1 MSNQEY
7 LEGEEP
13 QYAIEELNRNEL
25 NKETSTYQ
33 TSVILT
39 QSQFQRSKYPD
50 IEDKYENIIKKYED
64 KFNEIKEEKYN
75 EEYDKKFS
83 NQKNKENLLKT
94 YNDLKEEIDL
104 IEKDLNYY
112 KDNKD
117 KYKSIAPIETS
128 FEELNKLKYIISYI
142 DSSSNLEKLKKIDDI
157 TKKFNLKIDENNYN
171 ILNKKLYDDL
181 DEELNNRLN
190 KLKKLKNENPANYK
204 NFEYELFL
212 SPDNE
217 KMKQYKALDEI
228 ILKINQIE
236 EKIGNWNIKNKK
248 NTITSMLDLIKSN
261 FILFDKAAKN
271 EITRK
276 FENADNKIEEIR
288 ENYLETYDKMEID
301 KINNLM
307 VEGIDANEAEKI
319 INNTINKIEMLKDE
333 HEQCIFINNKIKELI
348 MKNEQIKEQIESDT
362 LMLEELKTNVEN
374 NVNTMKKNIEVIKQ
388 KLN

>member
-142 DSSSNLEKLKKIDDI
+142 ESSSNLEKLKKIEDI

-212 SPDNE
+212 SPDND

-288 ENYLETYDKMEID
+288 ENYLEAYDKMEID

-348 MKNEQIKEQIESDT
+348 KKNEQIKEQIESDT

>member
-83 NQKNKENLLKT
+83 NKKNKENLLKT

-142 DSSSNLEKLKKIDDI
+142 DSSSNLEKLKKIEDI

-307 VEGIDANEAEKI
+307 IEGIDANEAEKI

-348 MKNEQIKEQIESDT
+348 KKNEQIKEQIDSDT

>member
-83 NQKNKENLLKT
+83 NKKNKENLLKT

-142 DSSSNLEKLKKIDDI
+142 DSSTNLEKLKKIEDI

-288 ENYLETYDKMEID
+288 ENYQETYDKMEID

-348 MKNEQIKEQIESDT
+348 KKNEQINEQIESDT

>member
-348 MKNEQIKEQIESDT
+348 MKNEQIKEQIDSDT

>member
-83 NQKNKENLLKT
+83 NKKNKENLLKT

-142 DSSSNLEKLKKIDDI
+142 DSSTNLEKLKKIEEI

-348 MKNEQIKEQIESDT
+348 KKNEQIKEQIESDT

>member
-83 NQKNKENLLKT
+83 NKKNKENLLKT

-128 FEELNKLKYIISYI
+128 FEELNKLRYIISYI
-142 DSSSNLEKLKKIDDI
+142 DSSTNLEKLKKIEDI

-288 ENYLETYDKMEID
+288 ENYQETYDKMEID

-348 MKNEQIKEQIESDT
+348 TKNEQIKEQIDSDT

>member
-142 DSSSNLEKLKKIDDI
+142 DSSTNLEKLKKIEDI

-212 SPDNE
+212 SPDND

-288 ENYLETYDKMEID
+288 ENYLEAYDKMEID

-307 VEGIDANEAEKI
+307 IEGIDANEAEKI

-348 MKNEQIKEQIESDT
+348 KKNEQIKEQIESDT

>member
-83 NQKNKENLLKT
+83 NKKSKENLLKT

-190 KLKKLKNENPANYK
+190 KFKKLKNENPANYK

-288 ENYLETYDKMEID
+288 ENYQETYDKMEID

-348 MKNEQIKEQIESDT
+348 KKNEQIKEQIDSDT

>member
-83 NQKNKENLLKT
+83 NKKNKENLLKT

-142 DSSSNLEKLKKIDDI
+142 DSSTNLEKLKKIEDI

-348 MKNEQIKEQIESDT
+348 TKNEQIKEQIDSDT
-362 LMLEELKTNVEN
+362 LMLEELKTNVET

>member
-142 DSSSNLEKLKKIDDI
+142 DSSTNLEKLKKIEDI

-288 ENYLETYDKMEID
+288 ENYQETYDKMEID

>member
-83 NQKNKENLLKT
+83 NKKNKENLLKT

-142 DSSSNLEKLKKIDDI
+142 DSSTNLEKLKKIEDI

-190 KLKKLKNENPANYK
+190 KFKKLKNENPANYK

-288 ENYLETYDKMEID
+288 ENYQETYDKMEID

-348 MKNEQIKEQIESDT
+348 KKNEQIKEQIESDT

>member
-142 DSSSNLEKLKKIDDI
+142 DSSSNLEKLKKIEDI

-307 VEGIDANEAEKI
+307 IEGIDANEAEKI

-348 MKNEQIKEQIESDT
+348 KKNEQIKEQIESDT
-362 LMLEELKTNVEN
+362 LMLEELKTNVKN

>member
-142 DSSSNLEKLKKIDDI
+142 DSSSNLEKLKKIEDI

-301 KINNLM
+301 KINNLT

-348 MKNEQIKEQIESDT
+348 SKNEQIKDQIDSDT
-362 LMLEELKTNVEN
+362 LMLEELKTNVET

>member
-64 KFNEIKEEKYN
+64 KFNEIKE
-75 EEYDKKFS
+75 YDKKFS
-83 NQKNKENLLKT
+83 NKKNKENLLKT

-142 DSSSNLEKLKKIDDI
+142 DSSSNLEKLKKIEDI

-288 ENYLETYDKMEID
+288 ENYQETYDKMEID

-348 MKNEQIKEQIESDT
+348 KKNEQIKEQIESDT

>member
-83 NQKNKENLLKT
+83 NKKNKENLLKT

-128 FEELNKLKYIISYI
+128 FEELNKLRYIISYI
-142 DSSSNLEKLKKIDDI
+142 DSSTNLEKLKKIEDI

-348 MKNEQIKEQIESDT
+348 KKNEQIKEQIDSDT

>member
-64 KFNEIKEEKYN
+64 KFNEVKEEKYN

-83 NQKNKENLLKT
+83 NKKSKENLLKT

-142 DSSSNLEKLKKIDDI
+142 DSSTNLEKLKKIEDI

-348 MKNEQIKEQIESDT
+348 KKNEQIKEQIESDT

>member
-83 NQKNKENLLKT
+83 NKKNKENLLKT

-142 DSSSNLEKLKKIDDI
+142 DSSTNLEKLKKIEDI

-171 ILNKKLYDDL
+171 ILNKK
-181 DEELNNRLN
+181 
-190 KLKKLKNENPANYK
+190 
-204 NFEYELFL
+204 
-212 SPDNE
+212 
-217 KMKQYKALDEI
+217 
-228 ILKINQIE
+228 
-236 EKIGNWNIKNKK
+236 
-248 NTITSMLDLIKSN
+248 
-261 FILFDKAAKN
+261 
-271 EITRK
+271 
-276 FENADNKIEEIR
+276 
-288 ENYLETYDKMEID
+288 
-301 KINNLM
+301 
-307 VEGIDANEAEKI
+307 
-319 INNTINKIEMLKDE
+319 
-333 HEQCIFINNKIKELI
+333 
-348 MKNEQIKEQIESDT
+348 
-362 LMLEELKTNVEN
+362 
-374 NVNTMKKNIEVIKQ
+374 
-388 KLN
+388 

>member
-142 DSSSNLEKLKKIDDI
+142 DSSSNLEKLKKIEDI

-307 VEGIDANEAEKI
+307 IEGIDANEAEKI
-319 INNTINKIEMLKDE
+319 INNAINKIEMLKDE

-348 MKNEQIKEQIESDT
+348 KKNEQIKEQIESDT

>member
-142 DSSSNLEKLKKIDDI
+142 DSSTNLEKLKKIEDI

-248 NTITSMLDLIKSN
+248 NTITAMLDLIKSN

-288 ENYLETYDKMEID
+288 ENYQETYDKMEID

-307 VEGIDANEAEKI
+307 IEGIDANEAEKI

-348 MKNEQIKEQIESDT
+348 KKNEQIKEQIDSDT
-362 LMLEELKTNVEN
+362 LMLEELKTNVET

>member
-348 MKNEQIKEQIESDT
+348 KKNEQIKEQIDSDT
-362 LMLEELKTNVEN
+362 LMLEELKTNVET

>member
-83 NQKNKENLLKT
+83 NKKNKEKLLKT

-142 DSSSNLEKLKKIDDI
+142 DSSTNLEKLKKIEDI

-248 NTITSMLDLIKSN
+248 NTITAMLDLIKSN

-288 ENYLETYDKMEID
+288 ENYQETYDKMEID

-307 VEGIDANEAEKI
+307 IEGIDANEAEKI

-348 MKNEQIKEQIESDT
+348 KKNEQIKEQIDSDT
-362 LMLEELKTNVEN
+362 LMLEELKTNVET

>member
-83 NQKNKENLLKT
+83 NKKNKENLLKT

-142 DSSSNLEKLKKIDDI
+142 DSSTNLEKLKKIEDI

-190 KLKKLKNENPANYK
+190 KFKKLKNENPANYK

-288 ENYLETYDKMEID
+288 ENYQETYDKMEID

-348 MKNEQIKEQIESDT
+348 KKNEQINEQIESDT

>member
-142 DSSSNLEKLKKIDDI
+142 DSSTNLEKLKKIEDI

-217 KMKQYKALDEI
+217 KMKQYKALEEI

-288 ENYLETYDKMEID
+288 ENYQETYDKMEID

-307 VEGIDANEAEKI
+307 IEGIDDNEAEKI

-348 MKNEQIKEQIESDT
+348 TKNEQIKEQIDSDT

>member
-142 DSSSNLEKLKKIDDI
+142 DSSTNLEKLKKIEDI

-212 SPDNE
+212 SPDND

-288 ENYLETYDKMEID
+288 ENYLEAYDKMEID

-307 VEGIDANEAEKI
+307 IEGIDANEAEKI

-348 MKNEQIKEQIESDT
+348 KKNEQIKEQIESDT
-362 LMLEELKTNVEN
+362 LMLEELKTNVET

>member
-142 DSSSNLEKLKKIDDI
+142 DSSTNLEKLKKIEDI
-157 TKKFNLKIDENNYN
+157 TKKFNLNIDENNYN

-288 ENYLETYDKMEID
+288 ENYQETYDKMEID
-301 KINNLM
+301 KINNL
-307 VEGIDANEAEKI
+307 VIEGIDANEAEKI

-333 HEQCIFINNKIKELI
+333 HGQCIFINNKIKELI
-348 MKNEQIKEQIESDT
+348 KKNEQIKEQIESDT

>member
-83 NQKNKENLLKT
+83 NKKNKENLLKT

-142 DSSSNLEKLKKIDDI
+142 DSSSNLEKLKKIEDI

-288 ENYLETYDKMEID
+288 ENYQETYDKMEID

-307 VEGIDANEAEKI
+307 AEGIDANEAEKI

-348 MKNEQIKEQIESDT
+348 KKNEQIKEQIDSDT

>member
-83 NQKNKENLLKT
+83 NKKNKENLLKT

-348 MKNEQIKEQIESDT
+348 TKNEQIKEQIDSDT

>member
-83 NQKNKENLLKT
+83 NKKNKENLLKT

-142 DSSSNLEKLKKIDDI
+142 DSSTNLEKLKKIEDI

-276 FENADNKIEEIR
+276 FENADNKIDEIR
-288 ENYLETYDKMEID
+288 ENYQETYDKMEID

-307 VEGIDANEAEKI
+307 VEGIDANDAEKI

-348 MKNEQIKEQIESDT
+348 KKNEQIKEQIESDT

>member
-83 NQKNKENLLKT
+83 NKKNKENLLKT

-142 DSSSNLEKLKKIDDI
+142 DSSSNLEKLKKIEDI

-288 ENYLETYDKMEID
+288 ENYLEAYDKMEID

-348 MKNEQIKEQIESDT
+348 KKNEQIKEQIESDT

>member
-75 EEYDKKFS
+75 EEYDKKFG
-83 NQKNKENLLKT
+83 NKKNKENLLKT

-142 DSSSNLEKLKKIDDI
+142 DSSSNLEKLKKIEDI

-348 MKNEQIKEQIESDT
+348 KKNEQIKEQIESDT

>member
-83 NQKNKENLLKT
+83 NKKNKENLLKT

-142 DSSSNLEKLKKIDDI
+142 DSSTNLEKLKKIEDI

-348 MKNEQIKEQIESDT
+348 KKNEQIKEQIDSDT

>member
-83 NQKNKENLLKT
+83 NKKNKENLLKT

-142 DSSSNLEKLKKIDDI
+142 DSSSNLEKLKKIEDI

-190 KLKKLKNENPANYK
+190 KFKKLKNENPANYK

-288 ENYLETYDKMEID
+288 ENYQETYDKMEID

-348 MKNEQIKEQIESDT
+348 KKNEQIKEQIESDT

>member
-83 NQKNKENLLKT
+83 NKKNKENLLKT

-142 DSSSNLEKLKKIDDI
+142 DSSSNLEKLKKIEDI

-348 MKNEQIKEQIESDT
+348 KKNEQIKEQIDSDT

>member
-83 NQKNKENLLKT
+83 NKKNKENLLKT

-142 DSSSNLEKLKKIDDI
+142 DSSSNLEKLKKIEDI

-307 VEGIDANEAEKI
+307 IEGIDANEAEKI

-348 MKNEQIKEQIESDT
+348 MKNEQIKEQIDSDT
-362 LMLEELKTNVEN
+362 LMLEELKTNEIGRAHV
-374 NVNTMKKNIEVIKQ
+374 
-388 KLN
+388 

>member
-83 NQKNKENLLKT
+83 NKKNKENLLKT

-142 DSSSNLEKLKKIDDI
+142 DSSSNLEKLKKIEDI

-288 ENYLETYDKMEID
+288 ENYQETYDKMEID

-307 VEGIDANEAEKI
+307 IEGIDANEAEKI

-348 MKNEQIKEQIESDT
+348 KKNEQIKEQIDSDT

>member
-83 NQKNKENLLKT
+83 NKKNKENLLKT

-142 DSSSNLEKLKKIDDI
+142 DSSTNLEKLKKIEDI

-288 ENYLETYDKMEID
+288 ENYQETYDKMEID

-348 MKNEQIKEQIESDT
+348 KKNEQIKEQIESDT

>member
-83 NQKNKENLLKT
+83 NKKNKENLLKT

-142 DSSSNLEKLKKIDDI
+142 DSSSNLEKLKKIEDI

-288 ENYLETYDKMEID
+288 ENYQETYDKMEID

-307 VEGIDANEAEKI
+307 IEGIDANEAEKI

-348 MKNEQIKEQIESDT
+348 KKNEQIKEQIESDT

>member
-128 FEELNKLKYIISYI
+128 FEELNKLRYIISYI
-142 DSSSNLEKLKKIDDI
+142 DSSTNLEKLKKIEDI

-348 MKNEQIKEQIESDT
+348 KKNEQIKEQIDSDT

>member
-142 DSSSNLEKLKKIDDI
+142 DSSTNLEKLKKIEDI

-307 VEGIDANEAEKI
+307 IEGIDANEAEKI

-348 MKNEQIKEQIESDT
+348 KKNEQIKEQIDSDT
-362 LMLEELKTNVEN
+362 LMLEELKTNVET

>member
-128 FEELNKLKYIISYI
+128 FEELNKLKYFISYI
-142 DSSSNLEKLKKIDDI
+142 DSSSNLEKLKKIEDI

-348 MKNEQIKEQIESDT
+348 KKNEQIKEQIDSDT